1 MTAIRRP
8 ALTTAPPVPILPYPH
23 GQLQVQEHDPRTLGA
38 AERLIALI
46 RERRPTLA
54 IHHVGSSAV
63 AGLAGKNVVDLAVE
77 AEPEDIPGIA
87 DDLLALG
94 FQRQTSPGAFPP
106 TRPLLL
112 GGIEHQGVV
121 FKIHVHVTADPE
133 EIRSYLGLRD
143 ALRNDV
149 ALRDAY
155 AKEKRRIV
163 AAGVTDTMSYSMNKT
178 VFIQR
183 TLGDLGL
190 AEAPI
195 APGSTIGILGGGQL
209 GRMLAMAARHLGYG
223 VAILDPDPDCPA
235 RAVADRHIVASY
247 DDVAAA
253 VELGGGVSVVTCDL
267 EHVSLAVV
275 EALDAT
281 LTAARALLPVRPGVF
296 AVASTQN
303 RLMERR
309 FLEAAGAA
317 VAPWREVRSRSDL
330 ARGAADLGFPLRLK
344 AALGGY
350 DGRSQVRIP
359 SPDDLDRA
367 WANLERSAQPAG
379 LVLER
384 ELDFDCELSAIVA
397 RGTDGVS
404 VAFPVARN
412 LHDEGILVES
422 VVPAPSPV
430 TPEVTGQAQAL
441 AARLAMERD
450 LVGTLTV
457 ELFLLRDG
465 SLVVNELAPRVHN
478 SGHWTIEGCATS
490 QFEQHIRAICGL
502 PLGSVET
509 HGPTAMV
516 NVLGTGR
523 DRPAQVAGVGAA
535 LSDPNVHLHLYD
547 KRRVFERRKM
557 GHVTVVADTADE
569 ALSRARA
576 AAARL
581 SWEGEH

>member
-8 ALTTAPPVPILPYPH
+8 AQTTTAPVPILPYPH
-23 GQLQVQEHDPRTLGA
+23 GLLQVEEHDPRTLEVA
-38 AERLIALI
+38 DSVIALI
-46 RERRPTLA
+46 REPRPTLA

-63 AGLAGKNVVDLAVE
+63 PGLTGKNVVDLAVA
-77 AEPEDIPGIA
+77 AEPEDIPGITQ
-87 DDLLALG
+87 DLLALG
-94 FQRQTSPGAFPP
+94 FEPQTSPGAFPP

-112 GGIEHQGVV
+112 GGIEHEGAV
-121 FKIHVHVTADPE
+121 FKIHIHVTADPE
-133 EIRSYLGLRD
+133 EIRRYLGLRD

-155 AKEKRRIV
+155 AREKRQIV
-163 AAGVTDTMSYSMNKT
+163 AAGVTDTIKYSMNKT
-178 VFIQR
+178 AFIR
-183 TLGDLGL
+183 RALADLWL
-190 AEAPI
+190 AESPI

-209 GRMLAMAARHLGYG
+209 GRMLAIAARHLGYR

-235 RAVADRHIVASY
+235 RAVAERQVVAKY
-247 DDVAAA
+247 DDIAAA
-253 VELGGGVSVVTCDL
+253 VELGRGAAVVTCEL
-267 EHVSLAVV
+267 EHVSRAVV
-275 EALDAT
+275 AALDAT
-281 LTAARALLPVRPGVF
+281 LTPARALLPVRPGVF
-296 AVASTQN
+296 AVASTQD

-309 FLEAAGAA
+309 FLEAAGAT
-317 VAPWREVRSRSDL
+317 VAPWRELRSRSDL
-330 ARGAADLGFPLRLK
+330 ERGAQDLGYPLRLK

-350 DGRSQVRIP
+350 DGRSQERLA
-359 SPDDLDRA
+359 SPDDLDRT
-367 WANLERSAQPAG
+367 WANLERSAQAAG

-412 LHDEGILVES
+412 LHDDGILVES

-430 TPEVTGQAQAL
+430 TPEVAGKAQEL
-441 AARLAMERD
+441 AARLAMELD

-502 PLGSVET
+502 PLGSVEV

-523 DRPAQVAGVGAA
+523 DRPARVAGVDAA
-535 LSDPNVHLHLYD
+535 LSDPEVHLHLYD

-557 GHVTVVADTADE
+557 GHVTVVAGTADE
-569 ALSRARA
+569 ALIRARA
-576 AAARL
+576 AAAKL
-581 SWEGEH
+581 SWEDKA